1 MKILVTD
8 PLSAEGMEIL
18 KQETEVTANF
28 CESPEELLEII
39 GEYDALI
46 VRSGT
51 QVPAEVIDAG
61 GNLKVIGRA
70 GVGVDNIDVRRA
82 TEKGI
87 MVINTPESNT
97 ISAAEHTI
105 ALLTSLSRNVAR
117 ASASVKKGE
126 WKRGHFLGVELY
138 EKTLGIIG
146 LGKIGTEVARRCRA
160 MGMHLLGYD
169 PYVPPEQVEKIG
181 VKMVSLE
188 DLLQQ
193 SDFITLHLPLVN
205 STHHIIGEKE
215 LAQMKEGVRIINCA
229 RGGLI
234 DEQALCNAMDEGKVA
249 GAALDVVETE
259 PPHECP
265 LIEQE
270 NVVLTPHLGASTR
283 EAQVNVAVQVATQV
297 LRALRGEPV
306 DYAVNVPV
314 LMPEVLE
321 EVKPFLSLMR
331 LLGSLYMQFFGG
343 SVEELEIHYSGEIAS
358 RPLKPLTT
366 SCLIGFLQV
375 MVGDQVN
382 YVNAP
387 YLAKKRGLRVKE
399 MSTATSE
406 NFSSLITLYVKT
418 AGKTNI
424 IAGTLFHDNDVRIV
438 QIGDYRIEVVPSR
451 FMLVCKYEDK
461 PGVIGQ
467 VASILGT
474 KNINIAS
481 MQVGRQSIGGEA
493 LMVLQVDDPVPA
505 TIMEKLKEIDSIN
518 EVKFVELVERD

>member
-1 MKILVTD
+1 MKVLVTD

-18 KQETEVTANF
+18 DQETEVTTNF
-28 CESPEELLEII
+28 CENPEELLEII
-39 GEYDALI
+39 SEFDALI

-51 QVPAEVIDAG
+51 KVPAEVIDAG
-61 GNLKVIGRA
+61 VNLKVIGRA

-105 ALLTSLSRNVAR
+105 ALLTSLSRNVAK

-146 LGKIGTEVARRCRA
+146 LGKIGIEVARRCRA
-160 MGMHLLGYD
+160 MGMNLLGYD

-215 LAQMKEGVRIINCA
+215 LAQMKDGVRIINCA

-234 DEQALCNAMDEGKVA
+234 DEQALCNAIDEGKVA
-249 GAALDVVETE
+249 GAALDVVETD
-259 PPHECP
+259 PPYECP
-265 LIEQE
+265 LIKQE

-283 EAQVNVAVQVATQV
+283 EAQVNVAIQVANQV

-331 LLGSLYMQFFGG
+331 MLGSLYMQFFGG
-343 SVEELEIHYSGEIAS
+343 TVEELEIHYSGEIAANQA
-358 RPLKPLTT
+358 R
-366 SCLIGFLQV
+366 
-375 MVGDQVN
+375 
-382 YVNAP
+382 
-387 YLAKKRGLRVKE
+387 
-399 MSTATSE
+399 
-406 NFSSLITLYVKT
+406 SSKW
-418 AGKTNI
+418 
-424 IAGTLFHDNDVRIV
+424 F
-438 QIGDYRIEVVPSR
+438 
-451 FMLVCKYEDK
+451 
-461 PGVIGQ
+461 
-467 VASILGT
+467 
-474 KNINIAS
+474 
-481 MQVGRQSIGGEA
+481 
-493 LMVLQVDDPVPA
+493 
-505 TIMEKLKEIDSIN
+505 
-518 EVKFVELVERD
+518 